1 LTGEICLS
9 PQDIVIEVIT
19 KDFFRSLPSQAI
31 KLRIFEELLDI
42 IINTDKTVTA
52 RQARR
57 ALKRISFDATLLIT
71 QLQFK
76 SQPTESVILEIA
88 TKSFRTIQ

>member
-1 LTGEICLS
+1 MTGEQLVVLS

-19 KDFFRSLPSQAI
+19 KEFFRALPTEAV
-31 KLRIFEELLDI
+31 KLKMFDELLEI

-57 ALKRISFDATLLIT
+57 ALKRISFDAALLMK
-71 QLQFK
+71 QLEFK
-76 SQPTESVILEIA
+76 SQPTESV
-88 TKSFRTIQ
+88 TFKSVT